1 MLGFPARDTPVAA
14 NTPIRSVV
22 EVSSNDEHSPATRIV
37 LIRHGESVGNA
48 TRTISHFRT
57 CAGLSDVGRAQCE
70 LLAKRLDRTGELA
83 GAVLYASQVCRAVQ
97 TAEFVAP
104 VLGAEIRIDERFAE
118 LDPGEDC
125 DGMTYEDLIANHA
138 PDWTLE
144 DPDGV
149 VYPGGETVAGL
160 HTRVAAGLEAL
171 IAAHPGELVVVCTHG
186 GVVDV
191 AMRIGLHL
199 PVRGWFDLFTLNTS
213 LTGLTETGHDRWRID
228 RYNDAAHL
236 LDGFWP

>member
-1 MLGFPARDTPVAA
+1 MSSFPAADTPVAA
-14 NTPIRSVV
+14 NTPIRRVMG
-22 EVSSNDEHSPATRIV
+22 VSTDDEQTPRTRIV

-57 CAGLSDVGRAQCE
+57 CAGLSDAGREQCE

-83 GAVLYASQVCRAVQ
+83 GAVLYASHVRRAVQ

-104 VLGAEIRIDERFAE
+104 VLDAEIHIDERFAE
-118 LDPGEDC
+118 LDPGENC
-125 DGMTYEDLIANHA
+125 DGMTYDDLIANHA

-149 VYPGGETVAGL
+149 IYPGGETVAGL
-160 HTRVAAGLEAL
+160 HARVADGLTAL

-191 AMRIGLHL
+191 AMRIGMRV
-199 PVRGWFDLFTLNTS
+199 PIRGWFDLFTLNTS
-213 LTGLTETGHDRWRID
+213 LTEMTDTGRERWRID

>member
-1 MLGFPARDTPVAA
+1 VA
-14 NTPIRSVV
+14 I
-22 EVSSNDEHSPATRIV
+22 DEQGPPRTSLV

-57 CAGLSDVGRAQCE
+57 CGGLSDAGRAQCE
-70 LLAKRLDRTGELA
+70 LLAKRLDRTGELT
-83 GAVLYASQVCRAVQ
+83 GAVLYASHVRRAVE

-118 LDPGEDC
+118 LDPGDEC
-125 DGMTYEDLIANHA
+125 DGMTYDDLLARFS
-138 PDWTLE
+138 PDWTTE
-144 DPDGV
+144 DPNGV
-149 VYPGGETVAGL
+149 IYPGGETVAGL
-160 HTRVAAGLEAL
+160 HARVTAALDSV
-171 IAAHPGELVVVCTHG
+171 IAAHPGELVAICTHG

-191 AMRIGLHL
+191 AMRIGLQL

-213 LTGLTETGHDRWRID
+213 LTGMTDTGRGRWRID

>member
-1 MLGFPARDTPVAA
+1 VA
-14 NTPIRSVV
+14 
-22 EVSSNDEHSPATRIV
+22 NDDQEPSRTSLV

-57 CAGLSDVGRAQCE
+57 CAGLSEAGRAQCE
-70 LLAKRLDRTGELA
+70 LLAKRLDRTGELK
-83 GAVLYASQVCRAVQ
+83 GAVLYASHVRRAVE
-97 TAEFVAP
+97 TAAFVAP
-104 VLGAEIRIDERFAE
+104 VIGAAEIHTDERFAE
-118 LDPGEDC
+118 LDPGEEC
-125 DGMTYEDLIANHA
+125 DGMTYDDLIARFD

-149 VYPGGETVAGL
+149 IYPGGETVAGL
-160 HTRVAAGLEAL
+160 HARVAAAL
-171 IAAHPGELVVVCTHG
+171 DSVVAAHPGELVAICTHG

-213 LTGLTETGHDRWRID
+213 LTGLTDTGRGRWRID